1 MIKKT
6 IEGDGFLDLIVE
18 TESVVEGR
26 IEFFENKIKAQENFQ
41 QLDFFPKLLKEQS
54 DLLAKYF
61 TDKGLLSPRERV
73 VVTKDDQIIPL
84 KEINTDNKKN
94 PQDSF
99 KKVTNYHQLLKE
111 TQSFPKEV
119 SIADQCIK
127 FNQLS
132 EEVASFIKTLN
143 HAENYS
149 LPHMNEIF
157 AKILIAGYDK
167 GRFELDWRF
176 GSKYKKYD
184 NDQKTRKEASGKK
197 SKELKEKRII
207 KMLNEM
213 INLIE
218 SNPILRNDDDLDIA
232 ERAIKECIK
241 KNKGLWSQGKYQAA
255 TYLEYCLPG
264 GENQELIQLF
274 EKYSKIKKTA

>member
-197 SKELKEKRII
+197 SKKLKEKRISE
-207 KMLNEM
+207 MVTAM

-218 SNPILRNDDDLDIA
+218 NNPILRDDEDLDIA

>member
-1 MIKKT
+1 MIKKI

-18 TESVVEGR
+18 TESVVDGP

-84 KEINTDNKKN
+84 KEINADNKKN

-132 EEVASFIKTLN
+132 EEVARFIKTLN

-197 SKELKEKRII
+197 SKKLKEKRISE
-207 KMLNEM
+207 MVTEM

-218 SNPILRNDDDLDIA
+218 NNPILRNDVDLDIA

-241 KNKGLWSQGKYQAA
+241 RNKGLWSQGKYQAA
-255 TYLEYCLPG
+255 TYLEHCLPG
-264 GENQELIQLF
+264 GENQELIQLR

>member
-1 MIKKT
+1 MIKKI

-18 TESVVEGR
+18 TESVVDGP

-84 KEINTDNKKN
+84 KEINADNKKN

-132 EEVASFIKTLN
+132 EEVARFIKTLN

-197 SKELKEKRII
+197 SKKLKEKRISE
-207 KMLNEM
+207 MVTAM

-218 SNPILRNDDDLDIA
+218 NNPILRDDDDLDIA

>member
-1 MIKKT
+1 MTKKIIKG
-6 IEGDGFLDLIVE
+6 EGFLDLIVE
-18 TESVVEGR
+18 TEPVKKGPLKL
-26 IEFFENKIKAQENFQ
+26 FENKIKAQENFQ

-54 DLLAKYF
+54 NLLAKYF
-61 TDKGLLSPRERV
+61 TDKGLPSPRERV

-84 KEINTDNKKN
+84 KEINADSKKN

-127 FNQLS
+127 LNQLS
-132 EEVASFIKTLN
+132 EEVARFIKTLN

-149 LPHMNEIF
+149 LPPMNEIF
-157 AKILIAGYDK
+157 AKILIAGYEN
-167 GRFELDWRF
+167 GRFELDWQF

-207 KMLNEM
+207 EMLTEM

-241 KNKGLWSQGKYQAA
+241 RNKRLWSQGKYQAA
-255 TYLEYCLPG
+255 TYLEHCLPG

>member
-1 MIKKT
+1 MIKKI

-18 TESVVEGR
+18 TESVVDGP

-54 DLLAKYF
+54 NLLAKYF
-61 TDKGLLSPRERV
+61 TDKGLPSPRERV

-84 KEINTDNKKN
+84 KEINADSKKT

-99 KKVTNYHQLLKE
+99 KKITNYHQLLKE
-111 TQSFPKEV
+111 NQNFPKEV

-127 FNQLS
+127 LNQLS
-132 EEVASFIKTLN
+132 EEVAGFIKTLN

-197 SKELKEKRII
+197 SKKLKEKRISE
-207 KMLNEM
+207 MVTAM

-218 SNPILRNDDDLDIA
+218 NNPILRDDDDLDIA